1 MYPCD
6 DRRPSPRRGDRGLLN
21 DETTCRLGQGV
32 VARFAAPRASASDNR
47 LMLWRAAMK
56 ARQFAIVVSIG
67 ASARPIMI
75 EAAIMAPAVSS
86 CLITRYAPRPRII
99 DCSKS
104 LFRYSSDT
112 PV

>member
-1 MYPCD
+1 M
-6 DRRPSPRRGDRGLLN
+6 RPSELLPAPLGPRMPSASPDLRLKCTPVTIGVPVLGVATVACSTTRLRAGLG
-21 DETTCRLGQGV
+21 RGV

-75 EAAIMAPAVSS
+75 EAAIMAP
-86 CLITRYAPRPRII
+86 
-99 DCSKS
+99 
-104 LFRYSSDT
+104 
-112 PV
+112 